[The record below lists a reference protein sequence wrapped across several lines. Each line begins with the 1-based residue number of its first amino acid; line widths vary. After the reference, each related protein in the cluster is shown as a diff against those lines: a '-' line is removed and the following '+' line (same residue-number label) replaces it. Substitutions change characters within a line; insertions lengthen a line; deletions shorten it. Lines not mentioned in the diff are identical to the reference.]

1 MNRFRR
7 TSTVSGI
14 RWAIYAGLAAALS
27 VARISGPSA
36 VWSGDSGG
44 YKSESALHDW
54 RRLSESFSGNST
66 RPWPIVLPFELIG
79 DASAIVNFQFAIY
92 GASSILMIEMWR
104 RKIGSDLVFPIVAA
118 VVVSSP
124 FLISFNFQILSESL
138 SLSMWFTYSALVAK
152 SLSSNSSWRNNQL
165 LILCLLWMSVLIC
178 LTRPLH
184 AVVIGPVSLV
194 VILRQSLVGAETKRA
209 KGLWLILFVIPAVVC
224 SAAYTSSYNARL
236 HAYWSNGVSR
246 ETVSLAYMLSD
257 YSIISSDLVEEV
269 PVLRTPPACVSAEFP
284 LDDDP
289 SQIWTFL
296 HFVRDE
302 CPEAREW
309 AVLGLEAVG
318 RFLILHPAV
327 TLRYLMSVAP
337 SSLAWPSLTA
347 FWTPIPSDLHRHLL
361 GSEWAAV
368 GGVDNES
375 RSGPGFSFPLLWFL
389 PAVIFVARL
398 RLEHGAV
405 TRVPA
410 LNGFQ
415 RISIVSVLLLALSV
429 WAVSLLLVPSTS
441 LEMARLT
448 MVPVTLFHLVAA
460 AMTGRS
466 AQRLPNR
473 GARDDAR

>member
-7 TSTVSGI
+7 TSKVSGI
-14 RWAIYAGLAAALS
+14 RWAIYAGFAAALS

-44 YKSESALHDW
+44 YKSEAALHDW
-54 RRLSESFSGNST
+54 GRLAESFSGNST
-66 RPWPIVLPFELIG
+66 RPWTIVLPFELIG
-79 DASAIVNFQFAIY
+79 HASAIVNFQFAVY
-92 GASSILMIEMWR
+92 GATSVLMIEMWR
-104 RKIGSDLVFPIVAA
+104 RKIGSDLVFPIIAII
-118 VVVSSP
+118 VVSSP
-124 FLISFNFQILSESL
+124 FLVSFNFQILSESL

-152 SLSSNSSWRNNQL
+152 ILSCSSSWRLNQL
-165 LILCLLWMSVLIC
+165 WILCLLCVSVLIC
-178 LTRPLH
+178 LTRPIH

-194 VILRQSLVGAETKRA
+194 LILQRSFVGAETNRT
-209 KGLWLILFVIPAVVC
+209 KGLWLILFVIPAVVS
-224 SAAYTSSYNARL
+224 SAVYISSYNSRL
-236 HAYWSNGVSR
+236 HEYWSYGVSR
-246 ETVSLAYMLSD
+246 EAVSLAYMLSD
-257 YSIISSDLVEEV
+257 YSTISNDLVKEV
-269 PVLRTPPACVSAEFP
+269 PMLRTPPACVSAEFP

-309 AVLGLEAVG
+309 AALGLEAVG
-318 RFLILHPAV
+318 RFLLLHPAV
-327 TLRYLMSVAP
+327 TLRYLLSVAP

-361 GSEWAAV
+361 GSEWTAV
-368 GGVDNES
+368 GGVVNES
-375 RSGPGFSFPLLWFL
+375 RSGPGFSFPVLWFL
-389 PAVIFVARL
+389 PAVSFFARL
-398 RLEHGAV
+398 RLGHGAV

-415 RISIVSVLLLALSV
+415 RISIAFVLVLALSV

-441 LEMARLT
+441 IEMARLT
-448 MVPVTLFHLVAA
+448 IVPVTLFHLFAA

-466 AQRLPNR
+466 AQGFSNR
-473 GARDDAR
+473 WVRDDPR